1 MWEVFIM
8 LFDKINDKLKSLLKN
23 QEDDDEYTQQRT
35 RIFDKEELPLSIME
49 RPSLAK
55 TVFTILEGQD
65 RGKVFIVEKYRINI
79 GRMINNEVVLSDSSV
94 SRLHAYIVHED
105 DKRII
110 YDAGSLNGILINDKS
125 YAHCVLHNG
134 DIIKLGNTVIKY
146 EQVN

>member
-79 GRMINNEVVLSDSSV
+79 GRMINN
-94 SRLHAYIVHED
+94 
-105 DKRII
+105 
-110 YDAGSLNGILINDKS
+110 
-125 YAHCVLHNG
+125 
-134 DIIKLGNTVIKY
+134 
-146 EQVN
+146 